1 LAIEGQTG
9 FEEAK
14 PEIETVE
21 SGERRRIRESMQKH
35 KEELLKD
42 DRIKPTVVLPMQ
54 EGTCGS
60 HEARRSPDLQEEE
73 DSEWMESPPPP
84 AVIPEARQAIRM
96 LEIIAA
102 EKAKLDER
110 DERRRIAHEEIQAK
124 IHRPPLNEETVAIT
138 MPKKKKPPNSDAAKS
153 KAKKSED
160 GKAKQ
165 AKAEQRTK
173 KGKP

>member
-1 LAIEGQTG
+1 VRLAVSEPIGYKES
-9 FEEAK
+9 EL
-14 PEIETVE
+14 EIK
-21 SGERRRIRESMQKH
+21 SQERRRIRESMQKH

-54 EGTCGS
+54 EDARES
-60 HEARRSPDLQEEE
+60 HEEGRSPDLQKEEE
-73 DSEWMESPPPP
+73 DSESEESPPPP
-84 AVIPEARQAIRM
+84 VVTPETRQAIRT

-110 DERRRIAHEEIQAK
+110 DERRRIRHEEIQAK
-124 IHRPPLNEETVAIT
+124 IHRPSEKEETVAIIT
-138 MPKKKKPPNSDAAKS
+138 PKRKKKPPVAAKS